1 MQRRTF
7 LAASASLVQAAA
19 QSPIPIID
27 THIHLFDP
35 TRPQGVPWP
44 PKDAIFYKP
53 TYPKQLREVSRGLGV
68 VGAIEV
74 ECSPWFDDNQ
84 WVLDVCEKDTIMVG
98 YIGDLEPLKPEFR
111 SHLDRFTKNKLFR
124 GIRYA
129 YLWGR
134 DFRAD
139 MAKPEFI
146 AGMKDFAARG
156 LTLDTANPSV
166 KMLEDVLR
174 ITDRIPDL
182 KVVIDHL
189 PKVEI
194 PPDRTPYVNAIREL
208 AKRPKVWVKV
218 SAVLAKD
225 SSGKFRYDIAYYKPR
240 LDEIYDTFGQDKLL
254 FGSDW
259 PNSEPTGNYSQVL
272 AIVREYFN
280 GKGRAVAEK
289 YFWKNS
295 VAAYRWIK
303 RDAAQPSV

>member
-1 MQRRTF
+1 MQRRSF
-7 LAASASLVQAAA
+7 LAASAGLVQAVA
-19 QSPIPIID
+19 QTPIPVID

-44 PKDAIFYKP
+44 PKDAVMYKP
-53 TYPKQLREVSRGLGV
+53 AYPKQLREVSKGLGV
-68 VGAIEV
+68 VGAIEI

-98 YIGDLEPLKPEFR
+98 FIGDLEPAKPEFR

-139 MAKPEFI
+139 LGKPAFI

-166 KMLEDVLR
+166 KMLEDLLR
-174 ITDRIPDL
+174 ITDLVPGL

-189 PKVEI
+189 PKIEV
-194 PPDRTPYVNAIREL
+194 PADRSGYVGAIREL

-218 SAVLAKD
+218 SAVLAK
-225 SSGKFRYDIAYYKPR
+225 SGGKVHYDAAFYKGK

-254 FGSDW
+254 YGSDW
-259 PNSEPTGNYSQVL
+259 PNSDPMGTYAQVFGV
-272 AIVREYFN
+272 VREYFN

-295 VAAYRWIK
+295 VAAYRWVK
-303 RDAAQPSV
+303 RDGSQPSA

>member
-7 LAASASLVQAAA
+7 LAASASLVPALA
-19 QSPIPIID
+19 QTPIPIID

-35 TRPQGVPWP
+35 TRKQGVPWP
-44 PKDAIFYKP
+44 PKDAVMYKP
-53 TYPKQLREVSRGLGV
+53 TYPKQLREVSKGLGI

-98 YIGDLEPLKPEFR
+98 FIGDLEPLKPEFR

-146 AGMKDFAARG
+146 TGMKDFAARG

-174 ITDRIPDL
+174 ITDKVPEL

-189 PKVEI
+189 PKTEVPANRSI
-194 PPDRTPYVNAIREL
+194 YVNAIREL

-225 SSGKFRYDIAYYKPR
+225 NSGKFRYDTAYYKPK
-240 LDEIYDTFGQDKLL
+240 LDEIYETFGQDKVI

-259 PNSEPTGNYSQVL
+259 PNSEPSGNYSQVL
-272 AIVREYFN
+272 AVVREYFN
-280 GKGRAVAEK
+280 GKGRPVAEK

-295 VAAYRWIK
+295 VAAYKWIK
-303 RDAAQPSV
+303 RDGSQPSA